1 MCHGVGSEG
10 LGSVGVSRS
19 YGGGLRGDGAGT
31 STWCR
36 PTLALPLLLCVPL
49 WPCRVCERAQPLPP
63 PPLQQ
68 SSHTHTTPVL
78 SRLLW
83 DATAAQLSLPPSLQC
98 WHTLPLSIAHIHF
111 PCSIFMLPSTLVSL
125 FHCAEE
131 KKVNNGELTGIPY
144 FLLGCIF
151 PFSALSFCEIASSPP
166 PQTPHQQRL
175 KRDELTV
182 SWGIA

>member
-68 SSHTHTTPVL
+68 SSHTHTQRQSSAVCCGM
-78 SRLLW
+78 LL
-83 DATAAQLSLPPSLQC
+83 QRSSLSLPLFNAGTRSLSQSLTYTSLVQFLC
-98 WHTLPLSIAHIHF
+98 CLPHWS
-111 PCSIFMLPSTLVSL
+111 PL

-131 KKVNNGELTGIPY
+131 KKVNNGELTGLPY

-166 PQTPHQQRL
+166 SNPPST
-175 KRDELTV
+175 KIKE
-182 SWGIA
+182 G